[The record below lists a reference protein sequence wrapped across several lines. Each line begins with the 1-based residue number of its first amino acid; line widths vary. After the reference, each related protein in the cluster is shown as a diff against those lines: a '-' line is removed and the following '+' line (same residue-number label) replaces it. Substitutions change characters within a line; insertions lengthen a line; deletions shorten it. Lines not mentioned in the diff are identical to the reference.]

1 VSRKF
6 CNKMN
11 KLGRILVVDDDPMVL
26 EAIKVSFIDEYEI
39 VLAASGEEAVSLLID
54 NQKIDAIILD
64 IRMARVDGL
73 VTASRLK
80 EISPNIPIIF
90 HTGYPGG
97 YSEEVIENEY
107 QPFDYVGK
115 NERPARLKRAVRN
128 AVRYYQLKTGS
139 TDLINLSRVEYDM
152 VGSSEKMQEVY
163 QKIEKIGPTNSKV
176 MILGQTGTGKELV
189 ARAIHKRSNRSDKPL
204 AILNCSKKESG
215 LIASELFG
223 HLRGSFTGAF
233 EDQIGMFEYADKG
246 TLFLDEIGDLDIT
259 TQVKILRVLDA
270 GIINRIGSPVDI
282 SVDVRFI
289 CATNLN
295 LEKMIEE
302 GTFRED
308 LYYRLKGVV
317 IPTPALR
324 NRREDISELLDYF
337 IEKCCAK
344 NGSSLKIFD
353 PKARELLIQYDWP
366 GNVRHLMDSVQSLIY
381 LSPSYFITHKEVSE
395 FLECSPYSENGG
407 SSLSEIVREFKKTVI
422 LQTLDR
428 HNKNMSAAARELK
441 VDPSNLRKLI
451 KEFNIS

>member
-1 VSRKF
+1 
-6 CNKMN
+6 MD
-11 KLGRILVVDDDPMVL
+11 KLGRILIVDDDPMVL
-26 EAIKVSFIDEYEI
+26 EAIKESFVDEYEI
-39 VLAASGEEAVSLLID
+39 VLASSGEEAVSLLTD
-54 NQKIDAIILD
+54 NQNIDTIILD

-80 EISPNIPIIF
+80 EISPATPIIF
-90 HTGYPGG
+90 HTGYPGE
-97 YSEEVIENEY
+97 YSEESIEKDY

-115 NERPARLKRAVRN
+115 NERPSRLRRAVKN
-128 AVRYYQLKTGS
+128 AVRYNQLKTGS
-139 TDLINLSRVEYDM
+139 SDLIKMARVSYEM

-163 QKIEKIGPTNSKV
+163 QKIEKIGSTDSKV

-189 ARAIHKRSNRSDKPL
+189 SRAIHKRSGRSDKPL
-204 AILNCSKKESG
+204 AILNCNKKDSG

-223 HLRGSFTGAF
+223 HLRGSFTGAYD
-233 EDQIGMFEYADKG
+233 DQIGMFEYAHNG

-259 TQVKILRVLDA
+259 TQAKILRVLDS
-270 GIINRIGSPVDI
+270 GEFSRLGSPEI
-282 SVDVRFI
+282 LKVDVRFI

-295 LEKMIEE
+295 LEKMVAD

-317 IPTPALR
+317 IHTPALR
-324 NRREDISELLDYF
+324 DRREDIPELLDFF

-344 NGSSLKIFD
+344 NGSSLKVFE
-353 PKARELLIQYDWP
+353 PKAREILIQYDWP

-381 LSPSYFITHKEVSE
+381 LSPSYYITHSEVVD
-395 FLECSPYSENGG
+395 FLECSPYADTDGG
-407 SSLSEIVREFKKTVI
+407 SLSEIVKEFKKTVI

-428 HNKNMSAAARELK
+428 RNHNISAAARELK

-451 KEFNIS
+451 KELNIN